1 MLVSQTLK
9 TRSLAQSYAIETNG
23 AYGPPLRNHPLFL
36 TLWSFQGL
44 RVGLLRLP
52 CFKSIDVYKLLGDI
66 GRCFRGSF
74 YFPSKKACL
83 VCSAEPPIHAK
94 CNNNHRKRAAQK
106 YTCNSSCK
114 KRQYEKN
121 NRKTKPKYIQEV

>member
-1 MLVSQTLK
+1 MNMLVSQTLK

-74 YFPSKKACL
+74 YFP
-83 VCSAEPPIHAK
+83 
-94 CNNNHRKRAAQK
+94 CNFWSL
-106 YTCNSSCK
+106 CNSYLNFCVLVLP
-114 KRQYEKN
+114 KRL
-121 NRKTKPKYIQEV
+121 V